1 MKQIVLIPLSSL
13 LVLIAC
19 QRHVSSQPRTSSK
32 IDTCLNILKAYS
44 AYWKKDSLGE
54 NGFREL
60 LGERVLMN
68 CDCKGRNWSIVLGYL
83 GKPDFTYKKV
93 DKIIE
98 YRYRLN
104 RHNEDI
110 KHPGTL
116 LLDIKVDET
125 GVITSFLLW
134 EVDG

>member
-1 MKQIVLIPLSSL
+1 MKQIILIPLSSL
-13 LVLIAC
+13 LVVIAC
-19 QRHVSSQPRTSSK
+19 QRHVSSQPRTSIK

-68 CDCKGRNWSIVLGYL
+68 CDCKDRKWSIVLEYL
-83 GKPDFTYKKV
+83 GKPDFTYNK
-93 DKIIE
+93 DGKIIE

-104 RHNEDI
+104 RYSEDI

-116 LLDIKVDET
+116 LLDIDVNEA
-125 GVITSFLLW
+125 GMITSFLLW